1 MAFEGYSNEELELI
15 ANPPSKKNVA
25 FDILEKYGLNPLK
38 EVAGIAEP
46 IMQVASGFV
55 AEPIADLATLGSI
68 AADLTGY
75 RKADPIAEG
84 NAVREALTYTPR
96 TSVGKYVSS
105 NVLST
110 IGSVIDKGTSAVGN
124 VAYDL
129 TGSETARSVAKEAA
143 TQGIGF
149 VGIKGGASSKA
160 ATIASN
166 LKKAK
171 ALKQSALDSAL
182 KNKIRIEGNK
192 LGLIAPSETGIKH
205 TISNVGKVNPAISN
219 KNMKTA
225 TNALSEEVG
234 LPKGAI
240 RDIDIYDRVNEL
252 GKAYTDLEQALPPMV
267 NITPEFTNSVNSLLQ
282 PMKNMIAQ
290 DPKAFAG
297 YKDSIALLEHQLTQK
312 SISPSIMM
320 AKIAKLRSDASVY
333 KKNMSGK
340 PIEADLADA
349 SYKLANIYEDLVEN
363 TLGGNSEAISKFR
376 DSRKQL
382 AKIHVIDSARNNA
395 SGLIELPRLVTE
407 IGKYG
412 TTAKFVDGNLKVV
425 SDFAKQFGDTTKSVA
440 DSQIATPTGFE
451 TTGAIIGA
459 TSAIPTFG
467 KSLVLT
473 IPYVAKKIAPSFGKA
488 GMLQNAIPSY
498 RLPALNTIAPNVK
511 NVGMISAGASPYY
524 NNSTSYIEDNM
535 KDNMFSNY
543 TKQELEDI
551 ANGVN
556 Q

>member
-1 MAFEGYSNEELELI
+1 MAFEGYSKEELEII
-15 ANPPSKKNVA
+15 ANPPGKKNVV

-38 EVAGIAEP
+38 EVAGIIEP
-46 IMQVASGFV
+46 VMQVTSSYA
-55 AEPIADLATLGSI
+55 AEPIADLATLGGI

-84 NAVREALTYTPR
+84 NAVREALTYSPR
-96 TSVGKYVSS
+96 TTVGKYISS
-105 NVLST
+105 NILSP
-110 IGSVIDKGTSAVGN
+110 IGGVIDKGTSAVGN
-124 VAYDL
+124 AAYNL
-129 TGSETARSVAKEAA
+129 TGSETARSVAKEVA

-149 VGIKGGASSKA
+149 IGAKGGASSKA

-166 LKKAK
+166 LKKVET
-171 ALKQSALDSAL
+171 LKQSALDSAL
-182 KNKIRIEGNK
+182 KNKIRVEGNK
-192 LGLIAPSETGIKH
+192 IGLIAPSETGIKH
-205 TISNVGKVNPAISN
+205 TISNIGKVNPAISN

-240 RDIDIYDRVNEL
+240 RDIDIYDRVNDL
-252 GKAYTDLEQALPPMV
+252 SKAYTDLEQALPPMV

-282 PMKNMIAQ
+282 PMKNMVAQ

-297 YKDSIALLEHQLTQK
+297 YKDSIALLEHQLTQE

-363 TLGGNSEAISKFR
+363 TLGENSEAISKFR

-412 TTAKFVDGNLKVV
+412 TSSKFVDGNLKVV
-425 SDFAKQFGDTTKSVA
+425 SDFTKTFGDTTKAVS
-440 DSQIATPTGFE
+440 DSQVATPTGFE
-451 TTGAIIGA
+451 AIGGIAGIG
-459 TSAIPTFG
+459 SAIPTGG
-467 KSLVLT
+467 KSLALA
-473 IPYVAKKIAPSFGKA
+473 IPYVAKSLAPSFGKA

-498 RLPALNTIAPNVK
+498 RTSFLNTISPNVK

-524 NNSTSYIEDNM
+524 NNSTSYVEDNM